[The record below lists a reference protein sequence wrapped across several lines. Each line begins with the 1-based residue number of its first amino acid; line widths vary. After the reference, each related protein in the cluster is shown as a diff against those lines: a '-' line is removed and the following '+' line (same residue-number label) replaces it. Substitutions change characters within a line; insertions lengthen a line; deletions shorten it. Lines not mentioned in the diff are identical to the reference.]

1 MVVKLAAAGVVI
13 PITVLLIPVEVT
25 LKLPEVAM
33 MFLAE
38 LRVRSLVPPVA
49 LIVRAPV
56 VLVIAPPCTSKVPL
70 VRTML
75 LPRKGVRVIS
85 PAAVVVIAKG
95 PALVKSGEVTEVKA
109 CRVVNLPVP

>member
-49 LIVRAPV
+49 LIVSAPV
-56 VLVIAPPCTSKVPL
+56 VLVIAPPCTSRVPL
-70 VRTML
+70 VRTTFR
-75 LPRKGVRVIS
+75 PGVRVIS
-85 PAAVVVIAKG
+85 LVKPVEEIASVA
-95 PALVKSGEVTEVKA
+95 PELVKSGEVTEVVA